1 MTSER
6 SKIRIGIVDD
16 HPLYREG
23 VAATLNAETDFE
35 VVGIGANGTEAIRIA
50 RNERPEIMLLDF
62 NMRDG
67 GVGLVAQLHQIS
79 PDLKVVFLTVSES
92 ENHVSETLQAGARG
106 YILKIA
112 SGNELISALRSIGA
126 GDSYVMPELAATLL
140 TQIHGRSRV
149 QKQQAEGIDCLN
161 AREEGILQQVA
172 NGATNKEIARTLN
185 ISEKTV
191 KHYMTT
197 IMQKLNV
204 RNRVEA
210 ASLMIHSSRRD
221 TPQPPAAD

>member
-6 SKIRIGIVDD
+6 SKIRIGVVDD

-23 VAATLNAETDFE
+23 VAATLKAEPDFQ
-35 VVGIGANGTEAIRIA
+35 VVGVGSNGQDALKIA
-50 RNERPEIMLLDF
+50 RTERPDIMLLDF

-67 GVGLVAQLHQIS
+67 GVPLVAHLHEVI

-92 ENHVSETLQAGARG
+92 EAHVSETLQAGARG

-126 GDSYVMPELAATLL
+126 GDSYVMPELAAKLL
-140 TQIHGRSRV
+140 TQIHGRTRSP
-149 QKQQAEGIDCLN
+149 KQQSDGLDALN

-172 NGATNKEIARTLN
+172 NGATNKEIARSLN

-197 IMQKLNV
+197 IMQKLHV

-210 ASLMIHSSRRD
+210 ASLMIHSARKD
-221 TPQPPAAD
+221 KGAPPQ